1 MLAPEVRAELR
12 SLSRHQADSVAC
24 HLVAAGQ
31 LVDSDPERALQH
43 AREARRMAA
52 RIGAVRE
59 AVGITA
65 YHASEWAE
73 ALTELRAARRLTGDA
88 SHLPLMA
95 DCERAMGRP
104 ERALRVAQSADA
116 SRLDAAGRVELRMVE
131 AGARRDLG
139 ELDAALMILQG
150 AGLDRS
156 RLLPWSV
163 RLWYAYADTLVAAG
177 RLDEAQEWFLAVAG
191 IDADD
196 QTDAEDRLVEL
207 GVLEPVGDPDEPGID
222 MAEAGVEADV
232 EGGDAVIPVG
242 YEAGVYL
249 PARGVGDAAVPGGE
263 FVEAEI
269 EIAQDEIAHDGD
281 AQDGD
286 AVTPGGGQS
295 GHDPAGATVGAEAED
310 SAVPAGEQP
319 GIDFVEAETGAERG
333 EGNESVPDDT
343 VAPSRREPAI
353 GLALFQEPPSDPEP
367 SNLPEPT
374 DNSPD

>member
-1 MLAPEVRAELR
+1 
-12 SLSRHQADSVAC
+12 
-24 HLVAAGQ
+24 
-31 LVDSDPERALQH
+31 
-43 AREARRMAA
+43 MAA

-116 SRLDAAGRVELRMVE
+116 AQLDLAGQVELRMVE

-156 RLLPWSV
+156 RLRPWSV

-177 RLDEAQEWFLAVAG
+177 RLDQAQEWFISVAG
-191 IDADD
+191 VDAEG

-207 GVLEPVGDPDEPGID
+207 GVLEPAGDQADLDSADSEAEVEPADRPDAVSGGVRSGAGGADAGADAVRVESAGPDGAVSGGVRSGAD
-222 MAEAGVEADV
+222 AGGAAVGVESAGWDGAVSGGVRSGADA
-232 EGGDAVIPVG
+232 GG
-242 YEAGVYL
+242 
-249 PARGVGDAAVPGGE
+249 AAVG
-263 FVEAEI
+263 VESAGP
-269 EIAQDEIAHDGD
+269 DG
-281 AQDGD
+281 AASGIS
-286 AVTPGGGQS
+286 VGPSGQ
-295 GHDPAGATVGAEAED
+295 
-310 SAVPAGEQP
+310 
-319 GIDFVEAETGAERG
+319 
-333 EGNESVPDDT
+333 
-343 VAPSRREPAI
+343 EPAT
-353 GLALFQEPPSDPEP
+353 GSALFREPPSDPEP
-367 SNLPEPT
+367 PNFPEPT